1 MSLEVV
7 QKLTADVLAQTAVL
21 NAAQKTLND
30 HLALVKDLERQ
41 ADYHRNNNNNDDL
54 QIVNSRL
61 TSAYQATPGLTA
73 KVQQETATLNNM
85 NTWLTNAKARLTP
98 EEKQIAVIKEQAAL
112 KEAET
117 AATKA
122 AASKSRSLY
131 IIVGVVVIVIV
142 LGVVFYLK
150 RKKA

>member
-7 QKLTADVLAQTAVL
+7 QQLTADVLAQQAVY
-21 NAAQKTLND
+21 NAAQKELND
-30 HLALVKDLERQ
+30 QIALNKDLERQ
-41 ADYHRNNNNNDDL
+41 AEEHRKNGNNDDL
-54 QIVNSRL
+54 QIVNQRL
-61 TSAYQATPGLTA
+61 TQGYSTISGLSSR
-73 KVQQETATLNNM
+73 VQQEKATLDNM
-85 NTWLTNAKARLTP
+85 NTWLMNAKARLTP
-98 EEKQIAVIKEQAAL
+98 EEKQIAVIKEQANL
-112 KEAET
+112 KTAEA

-122 AASKSRSLY
+122 AASKSRTVY